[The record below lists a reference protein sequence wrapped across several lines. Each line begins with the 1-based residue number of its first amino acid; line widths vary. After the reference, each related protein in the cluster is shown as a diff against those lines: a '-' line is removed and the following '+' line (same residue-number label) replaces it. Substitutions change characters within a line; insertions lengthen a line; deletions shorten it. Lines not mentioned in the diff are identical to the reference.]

1 MQDSGYRGRDD
12 SAYLAGPSSGV
23 GGRAASPD
31 PKGVSRA
38 RSSSPGV
45 AAAVSGAALPHQ
57 SLEHAMQ
64 TKLTIGKCHRS
75 GFSRHGSV
83 PTCGESVVRD
93 YGVDSEEANT
103 NWA

>member
-1 MQDSGYRGRDD
+1 MVNSMSTTAAARPLDLPLHRVWSPQDSGYRGRGDE
-12 SAYLAGPSSGV
+12 SAYLAAPSSSV

-45 AAAVSGAALPHQ
+45 AAAVSGTALPHQ

-64 TKLTIGKCHRS
+64 TKLNIG
-75 GFSRHGSV
+75 
-83 PTCGESVVRD
+83 ED
-93 YGVDSEEANT
+93 YLYIG
-103 NWA
+103 